1 MFVHVRFDR
10 INILYAKSL
19 LCSYITLL
27 ISRKYS
33 SLVLKLEKSVVTVEV
48 DLTRA

>member
-10 INILYAKSL
+10 INILCTKFL
-19 LCSYITLL
+19 LRSYITLL

-33 SLVLKLEKSVVTVEV
+33 SLVMKLEKSVVKVEV